1 MSSTKNIAKNSLF
14 LYLRMFL
21 NMGVGLFTAGIVLN
35 TLGVTDFGIYNIVGG
50 FVSMFGFL
58 NSSMAASTQRFLSF
72 DLGKNDFVRLKQTF
86 STTVTIH
93 LIIAAI
99 IVIAL
104 ETFGLWYINN
114 RLNVPADRMSAVN
127 IVFQFSV
134 LSSFFGII
142 QVPYNAL
149 ITAHEKFNV
158 YAYISLLE
166 IVFKLL
172 ILYFLL
178 NINHDKLILYS
189 ILLFAS
195 SFIIRMIYRIYCRNN
210 FLESHYYFYFDK
222 FFFKEILSFTGWN
235 TFGTISAVARG
246 QGNNLLLNAFFGPAL
261 NAAYGVSMQFQSI
274 ISSFVSNFQ
283 VAVNPQIIKTYAN
296 REFDKSIFLMKE
308 SAKLSYFLMLIMS
321 VPMIYNI
328 NYILEI
334 WIKKVPLFTNTFICI
349 SLVGVLLDTLSN
361 PLMTGARASGKMK
374 WYQIIISITIF
385 ASLPLSYLAL
395 KIYKNPNLIFVII
408 SALNFLALIFRIFFL
423 RVMINLNVKDFFQ
436 DVIFKVAYCTLF
448 VILAN
453 YLIYYFYGTANT
465 ILTLIGFGIINVLST
480 VIIIILLGI
489 SARER
494 RFILNYF
501 NFKFKKG

>member
-1 MSSTKNIAKNSLF
+1 
-14 LYLRMFL
+14 MFL

-408 SALNFLALIFRIFFL
+408 SALNFLA
-423 RVMINLNVKDFFQ
+423 
-436 DVIFKVAYCTLF
+436 
-448 VILAN
+448 
-453 YLIYYFYGTANT
+453 
-465 ILTLIGFGIINVLST
+465 
-480 VIIIILLGI
+480 
-489 SARER
+489 
-494 RFILNYF
+494 RFIASF
-501 NFKFKKG
+501 